1 MDIPIGLSLR
11 LPRQADVLAR
21 ALLRPNRGSSV
32 FPSPVRAVLQATTYE
47 SACKVSRGACGKA
60 ISRQTFGILS
70 KIREVDNLMTTDLQL
85 RVGES
90 HPELSFAALN
100 QGRPVDGKKKTRQ
113 GRCERAELLGEAQR
127 TDLAH
132 LTVPAGAAP
141 DDVFDARIL
150 AWTAQR
156 KAGGRARRLPESE
169 QRDARGLK
177 MEISYERDYQPYAQR
192 LLNLFAS
199 SSELRW
205 SMVGRPCGQ
214 VCGSS
219 HASNCR
225 RRSRISS
232 VESVCPAR
240 TAA

>member
-1 MDIPIGLSLR
+1 MLVAGVDGCRAGWVVVLADISEPQSIDAVVVVANFAAVLALTEACEAVVVDIPIGLSLR

-32 FPSPVRAVLQATTYE
+32 FPSPVRAVLQATTYD

-177 MEISYERDYQPYAQR
+177 MEISY
-192 LLNLFAS
+192 
-199 SSELRW
+199 
-205 SMVGRPCGQ
+205 
-214 VCGSS
+214 
-219 HASNCR
+219 
-225 RRSRISS
+225 
-232 VESVCPAR
+232 
-240 TAA
+240 